1 MNKTFII
8 SGILMATALTGVFS
22 TTTMVAFADETEI
35 EINLKN
41 KQSGVASGEGDVH
54 NCSENDFQS
63 DHPIANS
70 NAPNCSDVAVEV
82 VE

>member
-8 SGILMATALTGVFS
+8 SGILITGIPLTGVFS

-41 KQSGVASGEGDVH
+41 KQSGVASGEGDV
-54 NCSENDFQS
+54 
-63 DHPIANS
+63 P
-70 NAPNCSDVAVEV
+70 
-82 VE
+82 